1 MPSTNLKHLL
11 YFLQQKQLSGKKM
24 QKSFKINGMSCQHCV
39 MAVKKELQKLNL
51 KNLEVKIGEAVIEFD
66 EELTSVENVIDAIS
80 EAGYEVVA

>member
-1 MPSTNLKHLL
+1 
-11 YFLQQKQLSGKKM
+11 M

-66 EELTSVENVIDAIS
+66 EELTSVENVIDAIT

>member
-1 MPSTNLKHLL
+1 VE
-11 YFLQQKQLSGKKM
+11 KM

-51 KNLEVKIGEAVIEFD
+51 KNLEVKIGEAVVEFD
-66 EELTSVENVIDAIS
+66 EELTSVENVIDAIT

>member
-1 MPSTNLKHLL
+1 
-11 YFLQQKQLSGKKM
+11 M

-39 MAVKKELQKLNL
+39 IAVKKELQKLNL

-66 EELTSVENVIDAIS
+66 EELTSVENVIDAIT